1 MFPNLLVTIDLLN
14 NAMNL
19 RENTGYVESSY
30 FQCLQLI
37 DSLPERWKFTI
48 KENYGNDVILS
59 FMTFS

>member
-19 RENTGYVESSY
+19 RENTGYMESSY

-59 FMTFS
+59 LMTIS

>member
-1 MFPNLLVTIDLLN
+1 MFPNLLMTIDLLN

-19 RENTGYVESSY
+19 RENTAYMESSY

-48 KENYGNDVILS
+48 KENYGNDVIFS
-59 FMTFS
+59 FMTIS

>member
-1 MFPNLLVTIDLLN
+1 MFPNLLMTIDLLN

-19 RENTGYVESSY
+19 RENTAYMESSY
-30 FQCLQLI
+30 CQCLQLI

-59 FMTFS
+59 FMTIS

>member
-1 MFPNLLVTIDLLN
+1 MFPNLLMTIDLLN

-19 RENTGYVESSY
+19 RENTAYMESSY

-48 KENYGNDVILS
+48 KENYGNDFILS
-59 FMTFS
+59 FMTIS